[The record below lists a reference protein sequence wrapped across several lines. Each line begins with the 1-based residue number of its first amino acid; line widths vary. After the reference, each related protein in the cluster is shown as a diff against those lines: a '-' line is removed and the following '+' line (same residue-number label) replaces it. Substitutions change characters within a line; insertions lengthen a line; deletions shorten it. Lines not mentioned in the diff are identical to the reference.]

1 MQSNQSINIYIYIYI
16 YKQSP
21 HVREHEVLP
30 CDALY
35 EKIGIF
41 LIHIRDK
48 NQFKNN
54 GSLFLLVQCF
64 KTNFYYI
71 FYSMF

>member
-1 MQSNQSINIYIYIYI
+1 MVHSMKRIEI
-16 YKQSP
+16 
-21 HVREHEVLP
+21 L
-30 CDALY
+30 
-35 EKIGIF
+35 

-48 NQFKNN
+48 NIFKNKD
-54 GSLFLLVQCF
+54 SLFLLVQYL